1 MLQRSPRAGNARHR
15 VFDLTAGDDMGA
27 FDDMKQRNG
36 PVEWT
41 VLTPEEQADF
51 THNVDRLFPESPSS
65 RLARACG
72 GVNNRTAQKWISGA
86 LTPPEDVRAYVS
98 AQIAILDAEGY
109 DKKILAF
116 AEANAGSLD
125 REVVT
130 AQIAGLFE
138 TMSGGY
144 KIRLPKDN

>member
-1 MLQRSPRAGNARHR
+1 MLQRSPRPGIRR
-15 VFDLTAGDDMGA
+15 QVFDLTEADMGA
-27 FDDMKQRNG
+27 FNDMEHRGYRSELPLEIQEQFTRD
-36 PVEWT
+36 VE
-41 VLTPEEQADF
+41 
-51 THNVDRLFPESPSS
+51 RLFPESPSS

-86 LTPPEDVRAYVS
+86 LTPPEDVREYVA
-98 AQIAILDAEGY
+98 AQIAILDAEEY
-109 DKKILAF
+109 DKKLLAF

-130 AQIAGLFE
+130 AQVAGLFE
-138 TMSGGY
+138 KMSGGY